1 MVGPGEPYR
10 WEMQG
15 DPSPSGRG
23 AAAAGAMLGPREV
36 TWGGPGWLALAG
48 DLLALFLQ
56 PPEMAWG
63 IYRHV

>member
-1 MVGPGEPYR
+1 
-10 WEMQG
+10 
-15 DPSPSGRG
+15 
-23 AAAAGAMLGPREV
+23 MLGPREV